1 MPAAAPIPRG
11 PSVLTLYSA
20 GDLLTGHGC
29 PICRYADEASDRYLG
44 WFALE
49 GCAQTEMITRLRRSL
64 GMCPRHTRG
73 LVSQPGAAHRLT
85 AVNLYV
91 LQAARQ
97 QLEGR
102 SAPAR
107 LAACPACEH
116 DDAAAGRALDTL
128 IDGLAEGPAR
138 ERYREL
144 GGLCLPHLRDAAVR
158 APRRLAAWLA
168 ETALTAVTTPSRV
181 PGWLAG
187 SDHDA
192 GTRAA
197 LRAACRARLS
207 PSQIACAA
215 CLAAAR
221 NECIDLEKLQRSQR
235 GQPAWPGLLCPGHL
249 SDVALLAGRDGLE
262 SLLNWQANCLTAGLS
277 QRAGPRRHRTRY
289 LASRLWPRRSPPGR
303 RPDCT
308 VCRRRKAAATQ
319 ALGDISLGLSAAQP
333 DAGHT
338 PVCVRHA
345 LALRT
350 ADHRHGQA
358 VASRTAQRA
367 DLLIA
372 ELTEAFRKNTW
383 AHRDEARGP
392 EMDAWRQAAALLD
405 GGVFCGRLPPGTTE
419 P

>member
-1 MPAAAPIPRG
+1 
-11 PSVLTLYSA
+11 
-20 GDLLTGHGC
+20 
-29 PICRYADEASDRYLG
+29 
-44 WFALE
+44 
-49 GCAQTEMITRLRRSL
+49 
-64 GMCPRHTRG
+64 
-73 LVSQPGAAHRLT
+73 
-85 AVNLYV
+85 
-91 LQAARQ
+91 
-97 QLEGR
+97 
-102 SAPAR
+102 
-107 LAACPACEH
+107 
-116 DDAAAGRALDTL
+116 
-128 IDGLAEGPAR
+128 
-138 ERYREL
+138 
-144 GGLCLPHLRDAAVR
+144 
-158 APRRLAAWLA
+158 
-168 ETALTAVTTPSRV
+168 VTTPPRV

-197 LRAACRARLS
+197 LRAACQARLS

-235 GQPAWPGLLCPGHL
+235 GQPAWPGPLCPGHL
-249 SDVALLAGRDGLE
+249 SDVALQAGRDGLE
-262 SLLNWQANCLTAGLS
+262 FVLNWQANCLTSGLP

-289 LASRLWPRRSPPGR
+289 LASRLWPRRDPPMR

-308 VCRRRKAAATQ
+308 ICRRRKAAATQ

-338 PVCVRHA
+338 LVCVRHA
-345 LALRT
+345 LAVRT

-372 ELTEAFRKNTW
+372 ELAEAFRKNTW
-383 AHRDEARGP
+383 SHRHEARGP

-405 GGVFCGRLPPGTTE
+405 GGVFGGRLPPETAN